1 MARRR
6 FIEGQK
12 IDGRIV
18 KEVFRNCACTEY
30 LVTFTDGSYQIF
42 YFKK

>member
-1 MARRR
+1 MAKRR
-6 FIEGQK
+6 FYEGQK
-12 IDGRIV
+12 IDDRIV

-30 LVTFTDGSYQIF
+30 LVTFTDGTHQVY